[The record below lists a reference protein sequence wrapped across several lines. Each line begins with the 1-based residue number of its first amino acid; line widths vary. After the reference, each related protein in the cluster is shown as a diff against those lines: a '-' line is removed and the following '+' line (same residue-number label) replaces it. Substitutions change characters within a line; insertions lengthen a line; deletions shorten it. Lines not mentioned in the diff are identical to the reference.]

1 MSKQY
6 TNDME
11 CNIKE
16 EQLKMDS
23 DKNISLSLINVNI
36 QEIFYLTYYEVSNI
50 NKCSVMIIG
59 CT

>member
-36 QEIFYLTYYEVSNI
+36 QEYFI
-50 NKCSVMIIG
+50 
-59 CT
+59 

>member
-36 QEIFYLTYYEVSNI
+36 QEMFYLTYYEVSNI
-50 NKCSVMIIG
+50 NKCSVMFIG